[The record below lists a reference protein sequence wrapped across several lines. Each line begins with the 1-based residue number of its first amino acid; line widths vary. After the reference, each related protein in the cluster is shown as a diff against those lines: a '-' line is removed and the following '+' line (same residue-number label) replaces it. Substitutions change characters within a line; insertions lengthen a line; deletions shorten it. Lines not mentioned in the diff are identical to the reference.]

1 MLSYIQAIYFLHIYY
16 IKPKYSTMSQFLL
29 LGGNKQNSLGKIPQ
43 FHQIF
48 WCGNFVERQSFHIV
62 SGNSP
67 ETMRKLSVS
76 TKFSTRKLC
85 EIMVF
90 YAVIITHNI
99 RILIFDLKPFSM
111 LLSKF
116 LEIMITVFAL

>member
-1 MLSYIQAIYFLHIYY
+1 MLSYLQAIYFLHIYY

-43 FHQIF
+43 FHLIF

-67 ETMRKLSVS
+67 KTMRKLSLS
-76 TKFSTRKLC
+76 TKFSHQK
-85 EIMVF
+85 IM
-90 YAVIITHNI
+90 
-99 RILIFDLKPFSM
+99 
-111 LLSKF
+111 
-116 LEIMITVFAL
+116 